1 MISKYFEIKKLQDKF
16 NFFLFYGENEGLK
29 NEIIKTSFNNFS
41 KENTFKYYEKDLIIN
56 TELFFENII
65 SESFFEKKKLIII
78 NETSDRI
85 LDIITETIDKNI
97 EDVKIILIAK
107 KLDKKSKLRS
117 FFEKG
122 KNILI
127 TPFYEDTL
135 QTLISI
141 TKKRLIENNINLSQE
156 QLNFIVERS
165 QRNRIN
171 LNNELEKIIN
181 FSKHK
186 KINFDEIVKLTNL
199 SENYSFSELI
209 DNLLSKNKKKTV
221 SILNE
226 NVISS
231 EDNILLLK
239 TFLYKL
245 KRLRQL
251 RKNLNG
257 NNNVEETIN
266 SFKPPIF
273 WKDKVLVKNQIKMW
287 NLIEIQNLIEEVN
300 RTELLIKKNPQI
312 SNQIINNMILDQLN
326 I

>member
-78 NETSDRI
+78 NETSDKI

-209 DNLLSKNKKKTV
+209 DNLLSKNKKKNCKY
-221 SILNE
+221 S
-226 NVISS
+226 
-231 EDNILLLK
+231 
-239 TFLYKL
+239 
-245 KRLRQL
+245 
-251 RKNLNG
+251 
-257 NNNVEETIN
+257 
-266 SFKPPIF
+266 
-273 WKDKVLVKNQIKMW
+273 
-287 NLIEIQNLIEEVN
+287 
-300 RTELLIKKNPQI
+300 
-312 SNQIINNMILDQLN
+312 
-326 I
+326 

>member
-78 NETSDRI
+78 NETSDKI

-171 LNNELEKIIN
+171 HFIPHN
-181 FSKHK
+181 
-186 KINFDEIVKLTNL
+186 
-199 SENYSFSELI
+199 
-209 DNLLSKNKKKTV
+209 
-221 SILNE
+221 
-226 NVISS
+226 
-231 EDNILLLK
+231 
-239 TFLYKL
+239 
-245 KRLRQL
+245 
-251 RKNLNG
+251 
-257 NNNVEETIN
+257 
-266 SFKPPIF
+266 
-273 WKDKVLVKNQIKMW
+273 
-287 NLIEIQNLIEEVN
+287 
-300 RTELLIKKNPQI
+300 
-312 SNQIINNMILDQLN
+312 
-326 I
+326 

>member
-78 NETSDRI
+78 NETSDKI

-231 EDNILLLK
+231 EDNIILLK

>member
-78 NETSDRI
+78 NETSDKI